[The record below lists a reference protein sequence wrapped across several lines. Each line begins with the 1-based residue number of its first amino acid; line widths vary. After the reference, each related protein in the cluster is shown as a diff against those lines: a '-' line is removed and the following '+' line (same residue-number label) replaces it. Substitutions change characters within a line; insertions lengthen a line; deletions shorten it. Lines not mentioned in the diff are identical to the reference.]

1 MSTTPFLVIAHRGA
15 SDYAPENTVAAFDLA
30 IELGARHIELDV
42 ELSSDVHIVVIHDDT
57 LDRTTN
63 ASGPVTDRTLAD
75 LRRLDA
81 GSWFGARY
89 SGERIPVYTD
99 VLKRYRGRAH
109 LHTEIKGRSPVLVQ
123 RVADVVRTRCMQE
136 QVTITSF
143 LREQL
148 EEIRASAPE
157 LATGWLVEQVTDEVV
172 AEAHALG
179 LRQVCPRADGLTPE
193 LVSRLHG
200 EGFVVRAWGV
210 SSDELMTRV
219 VASGADGAT
228 VNWPDRLLTYL
239 AEQGR
244 EAG

>member
-81 GSWFGARY
+81 GSWFGARF
-89 SGERIPVYTD
+89 SGERIPAYTD

-109 LHTEIKGRSPVLVQ
+109 LHTEIKGLSPLLAR

-136 QVTITSF
+136 QVTVTSF

-148 EEIRASAPE
+148 EEIRDSAPE

-179 LRQVCPRADGLTPE
+179 LSQICPRADGITPE

-210 SSDELMTRV
+210 SSEEWMARV

-228 VNWPDRLLTYL
+228 VNWPDRLLAYL